1 MLRIINFGKKT
12 FKQKGWDY
20 DKNNPKFPAF
30 WTANHTIGE
39 DKKEVV
45 KNTFVSVGTAAKEA
59 FPNGAFNY
67 TKLKVVFNKQGR
79 PVIGIKKDNEKDDNT
94 YALISFYTDVNER
107 IMDIRTDSD
116 IDVYFYGIFSHDT
129 KEGNRNNKY
138 RKQFIA
144 IVNMKTNPNNKIEVI
159 TEDMKKKQQFSHVV
173 TAGSEPKVTR
183 LKEKLEDTA
192 KALFT
197 LTKADGTKVKPAL
210 PKPKKVKAA
219 SRYGKAN
226 GKRPVGKK
234 PFGKPAAKPTPRDGK
249 WRTGQGQGKPF
260 VKRDGAK
267 STESRHP
274 QNKGVRVNNKQKNPG
289 TGFNIA
295 ITNKQNFGKVLDH
308 FKGKVTVI
316 AVDAAKKTIKGAH
329 PNTNIFIDETIS
341 MDKFLPVLE
350 QLNRTDMTS
359 IKMIKLV

>member
-226 GKRPVGKK
+226 GKRPVDKK